1 MSYKTTIANTRV
13 GESTT
18 NILYSKRG
26 SIVASSTTSGNAFNV
41 ADQNPNTKWKA
52 GAGTQD
58 IRIDLGANTPV
69 VYVWF
74 KSSSDDLTTADTSS
88 LTVQASATGAFAGE
102 EVEVLNTTTELGT
115 SLSFKRYVLKLRVGA
130 PLRHFRMNLTPTT
143 GRNAGLIEWGMS
155 YYHPDVSTSL
165 SVDLETNEIIER
177 PLDQAANSFDGIP
190 TGNIDGISS
199 PIRTSTVIIGGTIT
213 NYTTNSN
220 LNDRFDVGGW
230 VSQTADSVSI
240 RNSYGCYNNGLN
252 IRYGGFIDPAVIQ
265 QIKSWDI
272 FSFRTH
278 GNIGTAIMG
287 MGVGAVNGYSY
298 ATAGAVSTTNSTNA
312 SVYHIPLGDSCGTN
326 VSLPDARE
334 SHGCFEFSDSIVISP
349 GFYKHPDVSPVSPR
363 PTFYRFSASQVWEA
377 RTSLNKASYNVASV
391 GRKGVLVGGQETAGI
406 LPLLSNAQEYDTDG
420 DYYLTITS
428 APWGASRLGSCVP
441 MYNRIHLISFGDGSG
456 PLSQHNYYEPASRS
470 YVGVTVQPTPRIATQ
485 HSSF

>member
-52 GAGTQD
+52 EAGTQD

-74 KSSSDDLTTADTSS
+74 KPSSDDLTTSDISS
-88 LTVQASATGAFAGE
+88 LTVQASASVTGAFAGE
-102 EVEVLNTTTELGT
+102 EVEVLNTTTEIGT
-115 SLSFKRYVLKLRVGA
+115 SLSFKRYVFKLRVGA

-155 YYHPDVSTSL
+155 YYHPDVSTAL

-199 PIRTSTVIIGGTIT
+199 PIRTSAVIIGGTVT

-240 RNSYGCYNNGLN
+240 RNSFGCYNNGLN
-252 IRYGGFIDPAVIQ
+252 IRYSGYTTAITT

-278 GNIGTAIMG
+278 GNMVTGVMV
-287 MGVGAVNGYSY
+287 MGVGAINGYSY
-298 ATAGAVSTTNSTNA
+298 ATAGAVSSTQSTSA
-312 SVYHIPLGDSCGTN
+312 SVYHIPLGDACGTN

-334 SHGCFEFSDSIVISP
+334 VHGCFEFSDSIVISP
-349 GFYKHPDVSPVSPR
+349 GFYKTINTPASPR

-377 RTSLNKASYNVASV
+377 RTSLNKASYNVAAI
-391 GRKGVLVGGQETAGI
+391 GRKGALVGGQNTSSLA
-406 LPLLSNAQEYDTDG
+406 LLSNAQEYDTDG
-420 DYYLTITS
+420 DYYLTVTS
-428 APWGASRLGSCVP
+428 APWGVSRLGSCVP
-441 MYNRIHLISFGDGSG
+441 MYNRIHLISFADASG
-456 PLSQHNYYEPASRS
+456 PLSQHNYYDPASRS
-470 YVGVTVQPTPRIATQ
+470 YVGATVQPIPRIATQ